1 MWTEPS
7 SALVAG
13 LQSIVLAAGLLGVG
27 FLVADVATSRLRPP
41 IELRWA
47 LALPGLLLF
56 ALVLMGAHV
65 ISGGRVFSS
74 PAIVRTV
81 TAVCAVGLL
90 VARWV
95 APKPTIDR
103 RAMPAVLACVLVA
116 VAVWGIP
123 VFTSLPLN
131 FEPDTDLH
139 MGWASQLM
147 NGAPTPTSPVT
158 GRSPNYYPW
167 MYHALVALA
176 APFTPSGR
184 AFSTLGTLQLVQIAG
199 AAASLFALG
208 RALTGKIFTG
218 FAAVAFGAL
227 LGGLGIFVLGGIDEL
242 WEALRSEG
250 SIPTAL
256 GDVFARRTYSFAFN
270 GLAPALPRDVT
281 FALIPAAAALLTMTV
296 TRRAVA
302 PLAGAGVVVGLI
314 GLTGGEALL
323 VALVVGVVVA
333 AFRPP
338 AGRVTALG
346 WFLGP
351 MLVTY
356 GLWAGPLIV
365 HYIELGGFVNTTRV
379 NPVVQG
385 PLEILASWSIATPF
399 ALLGAAIWFPVR
411 RAPREALIPFAFT
424 AIPALYL
431 VISDYLPRVFGD
443 AFLTFGRDHRY
454 WPLFS
459 FGMCIYAAV
468 GATWAWQRM
477 RIPSARAL
485 AAAIVLAIGL
495 ASPIVAGFGYEEK
508 FPEDPL
514 VAAALRGGS
523 NTILDVLVDEMHGTC
538 RAAVPL
544 KLGRQVFA
552 YTGFKLVVWVALPE
566 LDNWGRVRFA
576 ELAESRAEGFA
587 RLADN
592 QALTLARP
600 EPQRWDE
607 LARSYGVDVV
617 VAPARKS
624 GSAAFGGRD
633 ETEASG
639 SGEDFFV
646 VVVGDCD

>member
-13 LQSIVLAAGLLGVG
+13 TQSILLAAALLGLG
-27 FLVADVATSRLRPP
+27 FLVADVATSQLRSPV
-41 IELRWA
+41 EMRWA

-56 ALVLMGAHV
+56 ALALMGAHV

-74 PAIVRTV
+74 PATVRTV
-81 TAVCAVGLL
+81 TVVCAIALL
-90 VARWV
+90 VRRRV
-95 APKPTIDR
+95 APRPTIDR
-103 RAMPAVLACVLVA
+103 RVMLALLPCVLVA
-116 VAVWGIP
+116 VAVWAIP
-123 VFTSLPLN
+123 VFTSFPLN

-147 NGAPTPTSPVT
+147 NGSPTPTSPVT

-167 MYHALVALA
+167 MYHAVVALA

-184 AFSTLGTLQLVQIAG
+184 AFSTLGALQLVQIAG

-227 LGGLGIFVLGGIDEL
+227 LGGLGIFVLGRVDEL
-242 WEALRSEG
+242 WAALRNG
-250 SIPTAL
+250 GDIPTVL

-270 GLAPALPRDVT
+270 GLAPALPRDMT
-281 FALIPAAAALLTMTV
+281 FALVPAAAALLTMTV
-296 TRRAVA
+296 TRRAMA
-302 PLAGAGVVVGLI
+302 PLVGAGVVVGLI

-323 VALVVGVVVA
+323 VTLVAGVVVA
-333 AFRPP
+333 VFRPP
-338 AGRVTALG
+338 ASRFTALG
-346 WFLGP
+346 SFLGP
-351 MLVTY
+351 TVLLY

-365 HYIELGGFVNTTRV
+365 HYVELGGFVNTTRV
-379 NPVVQG
+379 GPVVQG
-385 PLEILASWSIATPF
+385 PLEILASWSVATPF
-399 ALLGAAIWFPVR
+399 ALLGAVVWLPGR
-411 RAPREALIPFAFT
+411 KAPREVLIPLAFT
-424 AIPALYL
+424 AVPALYL
-431 VISDYLPRVFGD
+431 VVSEYLPRVFGE

-454 WPLFS
+454 WPLVS
-459 FGMCIYAAV
+459 FGICTYAAV

-477 RIPSARAL
+477 RVPAARVVVAVL
-485 AAAIVLAIGL
+485 VLAIGL
-495 ASPIVAGFGYEEK
+495 ASPIVAGIGYEQK
-508 FPEDPL
+508 FSEDPL
-514 VAAALRGGS
+514 VAAGLRGGS
-523 NTILDVLVDEMHGTC
+523 NTVLDVLAEMRGTC

-566 LDNWGRVRFA
+566 RNNWGRVRFV

-600 EPQRWDE
+600 EPEAWDE

-633 ETEASG
+633 ETEAG
-639 SGEDFFV
+639 GIGEEFV
-646 VVVGDCD
+646 VVMLGDCD